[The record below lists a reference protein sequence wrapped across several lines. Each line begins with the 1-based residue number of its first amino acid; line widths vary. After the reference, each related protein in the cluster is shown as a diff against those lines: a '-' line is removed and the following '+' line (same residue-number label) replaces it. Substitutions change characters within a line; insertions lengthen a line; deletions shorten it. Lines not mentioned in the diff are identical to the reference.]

1 MFQPRPQLARRR
13 SGLLMASTALV
24 LMSACGTAGTSGD
37 GVGGAS
43 TAQLDVPNVSIP
55 APGADTAQPVT
66 LNSKEDA
73 AGPLADGEDR
83 VVISAMRSALRSG
96 NLDKYLKALSDTSCQ
111 QTKSVTAPEAINL
124 SVKLVAEQSPNPA
137 QRKFGELTFIASYQL
152 TSTDTR
158 FGGLS
163 GLDLVGDNL
172 LAVSDAG
179 RFVWIDLSRDGV
191 TPVAARLAPM
201 RDLSGAAMDAA
212 DGAGSEGLAVNG
224 GMAMVSFEGDHRV
237 LAFDIGSCGAAA
249 RGAPIVF
256 GDYGLALREAFA
268 DARIEVGDKDGSEPL
283 AITNDWYLFA
293 GIERKIGQ
301 FNSLSGR
308 PIEAEPQFNLRV
320 GINAPEFAGLDIIQD
335 TRRSGSIRAFLVHRS
350 SANADSSIVITE
362 TDMLRYVDPN
372 APTGGGEMGE
382 RARWRFSET
391 GWRELGN
398 LDRLGV
404 KESYEGIAAKQ
415 MSDGR
420 VRLYIISDDDF
431 SGEKRTVLSIF
442 DAPKPLR

>member
-1 MFQPRPQLARRR
+1 MSRYCLP
-13 SGLLMASTALV
+13 MAV
-24 LMSACGTAGTSGD
+24 
-37 GVGGAS
+37 
-43 TAQLDVPNVSIP
+43 
-55 APGADTAQPVT
+55 
-66 LNSKEDA
+66 A
-73 AGPLADGEDR
+73 AGVLLGACTSSEPVLDSRSINIVDAGEVDNSAVTVNSREIAAGVFEVGEDR
-83 VVISAMRSALRSG
+83 FSGADIRKALRTG
-96 NLDKYLKALSDTSCQ
+96 NLDAYLRALSDTSCQ
-111 QTKSVTAPEAINL
+111 GSSTITAPQPINL
-124 SVKLVAEQSPNPA
+124 SVKQIAEQSSNPA
-137 QRKFGELTFIASYQL
+137 ERKFGELTFIASYQL
-152 TSTDTR
+152 TSTDMR

-191 TPVAARLAPM
+191 TPVSARLAPM

-256 GDYGLALREAFA
+256 GAYGLALREAFA
-268 DARIEVGDKDGSEPL
+268 DARIEVGDQDGSEPL
-283 AITNDWYLFA
+283 AITDDWYLFA

-308 PIEAEPQFNLRV
+308 PIEAEPEFNLRV

-335 TRRSGSIRAFLVHRS
+335 SRRNGSIRAFLVHRS
-350 SANADSSIVITE
+350 SSHEDSSIVITE
-362 TDMLRYVDPN
+362 TDMLRYLDPN
-372 APTGGGEMGE
+372 GRPGGGEMGE

-404 KESYEGIAAKQ
+404 KDSYEGIAAKQ

>member
-1 MFQPRPQLARRR
+1 MSRYCLPMAFAAGVLLGACSSSEPVLDSR
-13 SGLLMASTALV
+13 SINIVDA
-24 LMSACGTAGTSGD
+24 D
-37 GVGGAS
+37 
-43 TAQLDVPNVSIP
+43 
-55 APGADTAQPVT
+55 GADNSAVT
-66 LNSKEDA
+66 VNSREIA
-73 AGPLADGEDR
+73 AGVFEVGEDR
-83 VVISAMRSALRSG
+83 FSGADIRKALRTG
-96 NLDKYLKALSDTSCQ
+96 NLDAYLRALSDTSCHGSS
-111 QTKSVTAPEAINL
+111 TITAPQPINL
-124 SVKLVAEQSPNPA
+124 SVKLVAEQSSNPA
-137 QRKFGELTFIASYQL
+137 ERKFGELTFIASYQL

-179 RFVWIDLSRDGV
+179 RFVWIDLSPDGV

-201 RDLSGAAMDAA
+201 RDLSGAAMDTA

-237 LAFDIGSCGAAA
+237 LAFDIGRCGAAA

-256 GDYGLALREAFA
+256 GAYGLPLRDAFA
-268 DARIEVGDKDGSEPL
+268 DAHIEVGDKDGSEPL
-283 AITNDWYLFA
+283 AITDDWYLFA

-308 PIEAEPQFNLRV
+308 PIEAEPEFNLRV
-320 GINAPEFAGLDIIQD
+320 GINAPEFAGLDIIPD
-335 TRRSGSIRAFLVHRS
+335 SRRNGSVRAFLVHRS
-350 SANADSSIVITE
+350 SANEDSSIVITE
-362 TDMLRYVDPN
+362 TDMLRYLDPN
-372 APTGGGEMGE
+372 GRPGGGEMGE